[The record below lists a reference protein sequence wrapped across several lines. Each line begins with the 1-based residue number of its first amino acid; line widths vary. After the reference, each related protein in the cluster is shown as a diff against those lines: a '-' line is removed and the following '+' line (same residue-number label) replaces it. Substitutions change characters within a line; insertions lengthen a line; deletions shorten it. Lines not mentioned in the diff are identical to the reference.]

1 MREGAADLAK
11 NWPAQSYDRTVARG
25 LAMLSCL
32 FRSKLICSLH
42 KVFLRK
48 FSRSVRP
55 GCPEFSG
62 DPGRTA
68 GRPKWSVQDA
78 SDFQAILDGAL
89 KNGGDASEN
98 GDFQRRKQRLE
109 GTNIFQELSLY
120 IFKF

>member
-1 MREGAADLAK
+1 MK
-11 NWPAQSYDRTVARG
+11 NGFRWCEKVLHGGDVTQNYEKSIQR
-25 LAMLSCL
+25 LSLNGKVLSL
-32 FRSKLICSLH
+32 FRSKLSCFLH

-68 GRPKWSVQDA
+68 GPPKWSVQDA

-98 GDFQRRKQRLE
+98 GDF
-109 GTNIFQELSLY
+109 
-120 IFKF
+120 